1 MQPDIFKKPSSVM
14 YVTIMPIS
22 SIWASRSITGL
33 PFSQLPTLQIALPRA
48 LSKVTSP
55 YSSRS
60 FAAASAAEPSAPD
73 TPAAEDGFLKISG
86 CGGLD
91 TRLLLAQQVTV
102 YGKEKLTGIVTS
114 TPPHLE
120 KDSSVAPDLDS
131 VFIDIG
137 FTSREN
143 AAKYVSLGDRVLIEN
158 KAERLAGSR
167 VTSKAIDDRSG
178 CAAILKT
185 LELLNGQQ
193 TAYNIAVC
201 FSTQEEVGERGAKT
215 AAFDINADYAIVVD
229 VSFARTHYESEEE
242 CGIMG
247 KGAMIGIAPSLSRE
261 MSDGFISLAE
271 EKGIPYQLEVMSGK
285 TGTNADAIGVSGSGT
300 KAVTISIPEKHM
312 HTPVEIVDIND
323 IDNTALLIAEYLKR
337 V

>member
-1 MQPDIFKKPSSVM
+1 MDTFEI
-14 YVTIMPIS
+14 
-22 SIWASRSITGL
+22 L
-33 PFSQLPTLQIALPRA
+33 SQLC
-48 LSKVTSP
+48 S
-55 YSSRS
+55 
-60 FAAASAAEPSAPD
+60 AAGVSGAEGSAAE
-73 TPAAEDGFLKISG
+73 AAAKLLEEYGEVTLDNALGSVICKVGSWEDGKPVMLLDAHIDEIGMIVTYITEDGFLKISG

-178 CAAILKT
+178 CTAILKT
-185 LELLNGQQ
+185 LELLGGQQ

-229 VSFARTHYESEEE
+229 VSFAKTHYENEEE

-247 KGAMIGIAPSLSRE
+247 KGAMIGIAPSLS
-261 MSDGFISLAE
+261 
-271 EKGIPYQLEVMSGK
+271 
-285 TGTNADAIGVSGSGT
+285 
-300 KAVTISIPEKHM
+300 
-312 HTPVEIVDIND
+312 
-323 IDNTALLIAEYLKR
+323 
-337 V
+337 

>member
-1 MQPDIFKKPSSVM
+1 M
-14 YVTIMPIS
+14 
-22 SIWASRSITGL
+22 
-33 PFSQLPTLQIALPRA
+33 
-48 LSKVTSP
+48 
-55 YSSRS
+55 
-60 FAAASAAEPSAPD
+60 
-73 TPAAEDGFLKISG
+73 
-86 CGGLD
+86 
-91 TRLLLAQQVTV
+91 
-102 YGKEKLTGIVTS
+102 
-114 TPPHLE
+114 
-120 KDSSVAPDLDS
+120 
-131 VFIDIG
+131 
-137 FTSREN
+137 
-143 AAKYVSLGDRVLIEN
+143 LIEN
-158 KAERLAGSR
+158 KAEKLAGSR

-178 CAAILKT
+178 CTAILKT

-229 VSFARTHYESEEE
+229 VSFAKTHYESEEE

-261 MSDGFISLAE
+261 MSDSFISLAE

-285 TGTNADAIGVSGSGT
+285 TGTNADTIGVSGSGT
-300 KAVTISIPEKHM
+300 KAVTISIPEEHM

>member
-1 MQPDIFKKPSSVM
+1 MKK
-14 YVTIMPIS
+14 T
-22 SIWASRSITGL
+22 
-33 PFSQLPTLQIALPRA
+33 A
-48 LSKVTSP
+48 LS
-55 YSSRS
+55 
-60 FAAASAAEPSAPD
+60 
-73 TPAAEDGFLKISG
+73 
-86 CGGLD
+86 
-91 TRLLLAQQVTV
+91 
-102 YGKEKLTGIVTS
+102 
-114 TPPHLE
+114 H
-120 KDSSVAPDLDS
+120 LDS

-178 CAAILKT
+178 CTAILKT
-185 LELLNGQQ
+185 LELLNCQQ

-215 AAFDINADYAIVVD
+215 AAFDISADYAIVVD
-229 VSFARTHYESEEE
+229 VSFAKTHYESEEE